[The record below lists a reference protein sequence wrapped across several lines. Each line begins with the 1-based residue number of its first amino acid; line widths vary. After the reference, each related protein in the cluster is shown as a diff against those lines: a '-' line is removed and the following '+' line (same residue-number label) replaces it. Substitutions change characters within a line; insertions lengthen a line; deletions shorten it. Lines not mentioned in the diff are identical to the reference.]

1 MTVSNES
8 REFFK
13 KLSKIWQ
20 NFKDYTYLEGIN
32 LSQEQINIIEQ
43 DEDQLLIEGY
53 AGTGKSLTLLYKF
66 INVLVR
72 EENKKILYVTFNN
85 TLIEDTKKRLNT
97 CSEYKKNLERHEVHV
112 MTFHEMASKLLQRLK
127 VIDRGVGRLTIEQ
140 IEKHRGD
147 ALRRIASIQAKYI
160 EANFDEYKSLP
171 KEERLYATHDR
182 NFVTDEIA
190 WIKAMGFTSFE
201 RYLATERTGRSKSV
215 RLTRNQRK
223 TIFKIYE
230 DYQRELSSN
239 KYGLILDLEDYALKI
254 LEKQYEFSED
264 LKYDYIFVDEMQ
276 DLDPM
281 QILALCKLTNK
292 SIVLSGDAKQRIYKK
307 CPVKYEDLGLQVRQ
321 KGKRKVLK
329 KNYRSTAEIVRLANS
344 LNFYDDED
352 KFSEK
357 QFVKEGEKPIIHRTK
372 DIQTGAKYIADTIKK
387 IHLEDPKKTVAII
400 HREEVKK
407 KTYGKS
413 EFRLFLE
420 QRLMQ
425 SFSDI
430 SNYYKKFDFD
440 KGKQIFYTNAYDVK
454 GLEFDVVFIVDF
466 NKWFYPHSEGLRK
479 IRESNE
485 NKDKELVDDDVLDFI
500 NTEKKLLYVAMTR
513 AKEKLYL
520 IANSCEDEKSISEF
534 IFDFDSKY
542 YKESGFTKSK
552 IEQYRLQ
559 YKIIG
564 NGKIYK
570 RIEKEKQAKIQADFI
585 KGMEVA
591 LDLEEKEPIVE
602 ENNIE
607 FIDEKEDIQPI
618 SEDINF
624 EPISER
630 EVEKIEVKEA
640 EADKASNIE
649 AVEKTI
655 EEKEVETSTENE
667 KETTEKK
674 DMDIVDSVIKPLL
687 TKHKIK
693 FVDKRDKG
701 GAFWIVGGMEI
712 HALIKTISSYGLKF
726 TYLKNGGKATGHKSS
741 WYIK

>member
-32 LSQEQINIIEQ
+32 LSQEQINIIEK

-97 CSEYKKNLERHEVHV
+97 CSEYKENIEKHKVHV
-112 MTFHEMASKLLQRLK
+112 MTFHEMASKLLKRLK
-127 VIDRGVGRLTIEQ
+127 VIDKGIGRLTIEQ
-140 IEKHRGD
+140 IEKQRGD
-147 ALRRIASIQAKYI
+147 ALRRIASIQARYI
-160 EANFDEYKSLP
+160 ETQFDEYKNLQ

-190 WIKAMGFTSFE
+190 WIKAMGFTLLD

-230 DYQRELSSN
+230 DYQRELSGN

-254 LEKQYEFSED
+254 LEKQYEFED
-264 LKYDYIFVDEMQ
+264 NLKYDYVFVDEMQ

-352 KFSEK
+352 KFLEK

-372 DIQTGAKYIADTIKK
+372 DIQTAAKYIVNNIKK
-387 IHLEDPKKTVAII
+387 IHIEDSKKTIAII

-407 KTYGKS
+407 KTYSKS
-413 EFRLFLE
+413 NFRLFLE
-420 QRLMQ
+420 QNLMQ

-430 SNYYKKFDFD
+430 SNYYKKFEYD

-466 NKWFYPHSEGLRK
+466 NKWFYPHSNGLKK
-479 IRESNE
+479 IIESNE
-485 NKDKELVDDDVLDFI
+485 NKDKQLLDDDILEFI

-520 IANSCEDEKSISEF
+520 IANSCEDERSISEF
-534 IFDFDSKY
+534 IFDFDSKD

-552 IEQYRLQ
+552 IEKYRLQ

-564 NGKIYK
+564 NGQIYK
-570 RIEKEKQAKIQADFI
+570 RIEKERQEKTKADFV
-585 KGMEVA
+585 KGIENS
-591 LDLEEKEPIVE
+591 LDVNEKQTIIEESKVE
-602 ENNIE
+602 EVPENKLE
-607 FIDEKEDIQPI
+607 TIDEKE
-618 SEDINF
+618 
-624 EPISER
+624 
-630 EVEKIEVKEA
+630 IESNK
-640 EADKASNIE
+640 KNNIE
-649 AVEKTI
+649 STMKKDLKTI
-655 EEKEVETSTENE
+655 VEKEV
-667 KETTEKK
+667 KAK
-674 DMDIVDSVIKPLL
+674 DVDLVESVIRPILS
-687 TKHKIK
+687 KHRIK
-693 FVDKRDKG
+693 YVDKRDKG
-701 GAFWIVGGMEI
+701 GAFWIIGGMEI
-712 HALIKTISSYGLKF
+712 LGFIKNFSKYGLRF
-726 TYLKNGGKATGHKSS
+726 TYIKHGGKSTGYKSS
-741 WYIK
+741 WYMK